1 MIYSRDG
8 TRLYSP
14 RDLVAYLEGDFAA
27 WCERMQI
34 ERGRACHE
42 RSEWAGGAGSA
53 EIEWVTPDEKDP
65 ELELVARMGDE
76 HEQRYLTSLRAR
88 VPTIVELTRESP
100 DLDTLT
106 AMRTGALA
114 IYQAHL
120 VDTDWHG
127 YADFLIRSVGVSTF
141 GDYLYVPWD
150 TKLAKSAKPYFLIQ
164 LCAYAELLEKIQGVR
179 PSVIVFVLGDGTE
192 RRFKT
197 DDFYYY
203 YLQLKNRFLGFQT
216 DWVKSPNPDPSLDK
230 SWGRW
235 TSWAE
240 KLLAQSDHLSQEAGI
255 SRSQVARLEEA
266 GITCFT
272 ALAASTLSHVPHMT
286 DQVLDKLQAQARL
299 QKQSL
304 DQRRPSWEPRPA
316 MPDEPRCGL
325 GLLPRPSSNDVFF
338 DMEGFPYIE
347 GGMEYLW
354 GVVTL
359 TDGKPRFQD
368 W

>member
-34 ERGRACHE
+34 ERGRACPE
-42 RSEWAGGAGSA
+42 RSEWAGAAGSA

-164 LCAYAELLEKIQGVR
+164 LCAYTDLLEKIQGVR
-179 PSVIVFVLGDGTE
+179 PSEIVFVLGDGTE

-197 DDFYYY
+197 DDFFYY
-203 YLQLKNRFLGFQT
+203 YLQLKGRFLGFQN
-216 DWVKSPNPDPSLDK
+216 DWVVSPNPDPGLDK
-230 SWGRW
+230 SFGRW
-235 TSWAE
+235 ASWAE
-240 KLLAQSDHLSQEAGI
+240 KLLAQSDHLSRVANITRG
-255 SRSQVARLEEA
+255 QVKHLEEH
-266 GITCFT
+266 GITCLR
-272 ALAASTLSHVPHMT
+272 ALAASTITRVPRISEG
-286 DQVLDKLQAQARL
+286 VLQRLTAQARL
-299 QKQSL
+299 QVQSL
-304 DQRRPSWEPRPA
+304 NSPIPCHELRPA
-316 MPDEPRCGL
+316 VPDEPRCGL
-325 GLLPRPSSNDVFF
+325 ALLPALS
-338 DMEGFPYIE
+338 
-347 GGMEYLW
+347 
-354 GVVTL
+354 
-359 TDGKPRFQD
+359 
-368 W
+368 